1 MARLTVLGSAA
12 AVSDASHDNTHF
24 ILQGD
29 HSAILIDCG
38 SNVVV
43 KLRRCGIHYNQVTD
57 LILTHFHPDHV
68 YGMPMLLNHMSL
80 LGRRRPLRIFGLH
93 HCLERVEELIQ
104 AFSWYEWP
112 MMFPLEL
119 HHLPTRSAELVLDN
133 PDFTINAW
141 PVKHY
146 GIPTIG
152 LRIISKAS
160 GKVIGYS
167 SDTAPVP
174 NVIEIGMG
182 ADMFFHE
189 ASGIDPYGHS
199 GATQAGEMATEAGA
213 KRLILVHYEVWDK
226 DPTVL
231 IDEARLAF
239 DGPVELATD
248 LTVYDI

>member
-12 AVSDASHDNTHF
+12 AVSDASHQNTHF

-29 HSAILIDCG
+29 HSAVLIDCG

-43 KLRRCGIHYNQVTD
+43 KLRRCGIHYNKVTD

-68 YGMPMLLNHMSL
+68 FGVPMMLSHMSM
-80 LGRRRPLRIFGLH
+80 LGRTRPLRIFGSH
-93 HCLERVEELIQ
+93 HCLERTEQLIE
-104 AFSWYEWP
+104 AFAWYEWP
-112 MMFPLEL
+112 MMFPVVF
-119 HHLPTRSAELVLDN
+119 HHLPDRSNELVLDN
-133 PDFTINAW
+133 PDFLISAW
-141 PVKHY
+141 PVSHY
-146 GIPTIG
+146 DLPTIG
-152 LRIISKAS
+152 LRITSKAT

-167 SDTAPVP
+167 CDSAPTP
-174 NVIEIGMG
+174 NLMEIGRN

-189 ASGIDPYGHS
+189 SAGLDPFGHS
-199 GATQAGEMATEAGA
+199 SATQAGEMAAEADA

-231 IDEARLAF
+231 VDEARAAF
-239 DGPVELATD
+239 DGPVELGID